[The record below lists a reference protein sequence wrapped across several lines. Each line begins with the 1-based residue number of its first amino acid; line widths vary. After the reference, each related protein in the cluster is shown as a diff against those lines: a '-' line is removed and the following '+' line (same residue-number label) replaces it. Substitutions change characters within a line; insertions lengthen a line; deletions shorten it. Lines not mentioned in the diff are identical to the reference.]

1 MMIRDDDY
9 VRWIEAVLL
18 DITCRCLRYRR
29 GRETTDHSPA
39 DPEFV
44 ALMKTSV
51 ARGKLFSS
59 CKAAVLDA
67 CAMEPWADNQSYWDS
82 TRLGRQFNNG

>member
-1 MMIRDDDY
+1 MVIRDDDY
-9 VRWIEAVLL
+9 VLWIAVRHAARHNLPL
-18 DITCRCLRYRR
+18 PEIPT
-29 GRETTDHSPA
+29 GREMSDHSLT

-44 ALMKTSV
+44 ALMKTSA

-67 CAMEPWADNQSYWDS
+67 RAVEPWADNQSY
-82 TRLGRQFNNG
+82 